1 MLARGVGALAIVL
14 ALTPS
19 ALAGGHP
26 GILNRVS
33 CTLVRY
39 YVAKYSVS
47 AVEMWARGHGATR
60 GDRGS
65 AALPWGHACPIR
77 AGCPLDRALIV
88 AACSADDL
96 GLAFVTPRYEQLPAR
111 LPRWLALRAEA

>member
-26 GILNRVS
+26 GIVNRVS

-39 YVAKYSVS
+39 YVAKYSAS
-47 AVEMWARGHGATR
+47 AAEMWARGHGATDAEIEVAR
-60 GDRGS
+60 HCLRDTPAQTAQ
-65 AALPWGHACPIR
+65 AA
-77 AGCPLDRALIV
+77 
-88 AACSADDL
+88 
-96 GLAFVTPRYEQLPAR
+96 
-111 LPRWLALRAEA
+111 RWTVP